1 MSSRCGDEASRHV
14 EPRGDAGRRGAVLP
28 ARHRG
33 APAGAGGALA
43 LRAQWRPVGPRRAAP
58 HSPAQPRRGLPPPG
72 QSGTA
77 PVPGFKGDVK
87 SRTLIDA
94 SRSEDTSKQTTG

>member
-33 APAGAGGALA
+33 APAGAEGGAGTA
-43 LRAQWRPVGPRRAAP
+43 GSVAPGGAAPRRTAQPRAAP
-58 HSPAQPRRGLPPPG
+58 AGAASSWAKRDCARARFQRRREV
-72 QSGTA
+72 TN
-77 PVPGFKGDVK
+77 
-87 SRTLIDA
+87 IN
-94 SRSEDTSKQTTG
+94 

>member
-43 LRAQWRPVGPRRAAP
+43 LRAQWRPVGPRRT
-58 HSPAQPRRGLPPPG
+58 AQPRA
-72 QSGTA
+72 A
-77 PVPGFKGDVK
+77 PAGA
-87 SRTLIDA
+87 A
-94 SRSEDTSKQTTG
+94 SSWAKRDCARARFQRRREVTNIN